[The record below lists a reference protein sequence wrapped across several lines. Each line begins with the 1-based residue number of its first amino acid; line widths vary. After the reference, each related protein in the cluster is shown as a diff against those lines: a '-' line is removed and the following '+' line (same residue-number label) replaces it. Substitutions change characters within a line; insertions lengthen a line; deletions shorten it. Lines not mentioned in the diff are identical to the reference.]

1 MTDRISTITRR
12 MAAVATAALFVACGD
27 STAPLDGDSDAALAA
42 QTFSKLA
49 DSVTRTGGDADVGTA
64 YSGISRILR
73 MGGQVTPI
81 AFSIDGV
88 AKTFMATAMTV
99 ETTVD
104 DCPPNAQC
112 VAPPTTY
119 SLRSLIAWEKDNPTR
134 LVQISST
141 TNDEQIGAILD
152 PSPLALYARMASLV
166 YMDGA
171 GGTYIGTSGTQKF
184 DVAKSATPCPA
195 GVESDT
201 TLRILR
207 PSGTCTLANHAVSFS
222 GKVEPSPFLLT
233 SNTAKGT
240 HTIAMTAQTVHGTFR
255 QLTITPCDPSCYP
268 PVDSLSVPPV
278 VVRPSNQLPAT
289 LSATV
294 NGDVT
299 LTFTVKNPSADPVK
313 VVFPSSQRY
322 DFTAIDSTT
331 GKGVWSWAAN
341 RDFLQAVGEE
351 TVPGGGSLTF
361 VEKWTP
367 PKRGLYLVHARLT
380 STSHRSEAY
389 ASVVVP

>member
-1 MTDRISTITRR
+1 
-12 MAAVATAALFVACGD
+12 
-27 STAPLDGDSDAALAA
+27 
-42 QTFSKLA
+42 
-49 DSVTRTGGDADVGTA
+49 
-64 YSGISRILR
+64 
-73 MGGQVTPI
+73 VTPI
-81 AFSIDGV
+81 ALSIDGV
-88 AKTFMATAMTV
+88 AKTFMATTMTV
-99 ETTVD
+99 ETTVN
-104 DCPPNAQC
+104 DCPPSAQC
-112 VAPPTTY
+112 FAPPTTY

-141 TNDEQIGAILD
+141 TNDERIGAILD
-152 PSPLALYARMASLV
+152 PSPLALYARMASLI
-166 YMDGA
+166 YMDGSGA
-171 GGTYIGTSGTQKF
+171 TFLGISGTQKF

-207 PSGTCTLANHAVSFS
+207 PNGTCTLADHTASFS
-222 GKVEPSPFLLT
+222 GQLEPSPFQT
-233 SNTAKGT
+233 VSNIAKVQ
-240 HTIAMTAQTVHGTFR
+240 HTIAMSPQAVHGTFR
-255 QLTITPCDPSCYP
+255 QLTITTCDPSCYP

-278 VVRPSNQLPAT
+278 VVRPSNQLPAK
-289 LSATV
+289 LSASV

-299 LTFTVKNPSADPVK
+299 LTFTVRNPSADPVK

-331 GKGVWSWAAN
+331 GKSVWSWAAN
-341 RDFLQAVGEE
+341 RDFLQAIGEE

-380 STSHRSEAY
+380 STTHRSEAY